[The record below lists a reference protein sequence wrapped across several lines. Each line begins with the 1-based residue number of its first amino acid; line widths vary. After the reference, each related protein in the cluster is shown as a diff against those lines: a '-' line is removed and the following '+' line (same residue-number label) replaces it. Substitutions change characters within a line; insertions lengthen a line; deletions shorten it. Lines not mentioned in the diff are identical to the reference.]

1 MEQAQLIVVRHGE
14 TEWNLEGRR
23 QGHLDS
29 PLTAMG
35 RAQGEALAQRLAKYK
50 FSSLYSSDLGRAYQT
65 AKLISESTGHTI
77 VVDQRLRERNLG
89 IFQGLKGDEIHKA
102 YPEELLLHKTGGPDY
117 IIPQGESARQQA
129 QRNISCLEEFAKKH
143 TGEVIV
149 IVTHGGVLNAL
160 FRHILSIP
168 LEAPRRFEFMN
179 ASINIFSCG
188 KGNWMLQ
195 TWGEISHLQ
204 PVETPGESDFYI

>member
-29 PLTAMG
+29 PLTAKG
-35 RAQGEALAQRLAKYK
+35 IAQSEALAQRLANYS

-65 AKLISESTGHTI
+65 AKLISDTTGHTI
-77 VVDQRLRERNLG
+77 LVDQRLRERNLG
-89 IFQGLKGDEIHKA
+89 IFQGLKGDEIQQA
-102 YPEELLLHKTGGPDY
+102 YPGKLLLHKTGDPDY
-117 IIPQGESARQQA
+117 IIPQGESSRQQA
-129 QRNISCLEEFAKKH
+129 QRNISCLEEFAQKH
-143 TGEVIV
+143 TGKVIV

-168 LEAPRRFEFMN
+168 IEAPRRFEFMN

-188 KGNWMLQ
+188 KGTWMLQ

-204 PVETPGESDFYI
+204 SVGTLGESDFYV